1 MVSIHKTFDRPFHY
15 LSKCMVR
22 EINKYQIR
30 MLLPPPLYESYLNS
44 LMNKILYLYLFLYII
59 SSYVIGLS
67 LALKKWQLPMLVNWQ
82 IHTSCRSESSNYKLG
97 RLDKLLDLSA
107 DPLWSLDS
115 ENFWPFHHLDKCYMG
130 DINGY
135 HRRMLVHPAPPLHM
149 DHCKIVE

>member
-1 MVSIHKTFDRPFHY
+1 MFNTEKS
-15 LSKCMVR
+15 
-22 EINKYQIR
+22 
-30 MLLPPPLYESYLNS
+30 PPPHWWFRFTLL
-44 LMNKILYLYLFLYII
+44 IQIITTLFFMFFYK
-59 SSYVIGLS
+59 SSQVIRLS
-67 LALKKWQLPMLVNWQ
+67 LALKKWQLPMLANCL

-97 RLDKLLDLSA
+97 RLDKLQDLSA